1 MSGERLSNSNS
12 LNKNTSAFDDFAER
26 VKREQEFVERR
37 REDTIHW
44 ARYYVGAEQAFD
56 RRVKNNKISETE
68 FMKWEDEVGG
78 AFFKMKEA
86 EYDACYASK
95 YEKDR
100 EERIGAVNSNMSVEV
115 YAGNFYNERKT
126 ALKQKI
132 LQNENLEERD
142 AHLKILGDLYDRV
155 CTHIECKRDFKLKSK
170 DVAAFDDARK
180 NAHNSLI
187 RNMNQINNLADEYGV
202 RRLTFRNFLINDE
215 KDYDKAYDI
224 YLDTDSRYDFDRSS
238 VEKYTMI
245 AFADL
250 YKKAETDGT
259 LKVDPSKVSKTAYFH
274 NMGVD
279 EGGERGSGGGGGGGG
294 GVRGL
299 LV

>member
-1 MSGERLSNSNS
+1 MSGERLSNSNNQ
-12 LNKNTSAFDDFAER
+12 NKNSSAFDGFAER
-26 VKREQEFVERR
+26 VKREQEFMERR
-37 REDTIHW
+37 REDTRHW

-56 RRVKNNKISETE
+56 RRVKANKISETE

-86 EYDACYASK
+86 EYDACYTSK

-100 EERIGAVNSNMSVEV
+100 EEMIGSANSLMTAEV
-115 YAGNFYNERKT
+115 YAANFYEERKE

-132 LQNENLEERD
+132 LQNENPEERD
-142 AHLKILGDLYDRV
+142 NHLKILGDLHDKV
-155 CTHIECKRDFKLKSK
+155 CAHIECKRDFELKSK
-170 DVAAFDDARK
+170 DVGAFDEARK

-187 RNMNQINNLADEYGV
+187 RNMNQINNLADEYRV
-202 RRLTFRNFLINDE
+202 RRLTFRNFLIND
-215 KDYDKAYDI
+215 DKNYNAAYDI
-224 YLDTDSRYDFDRSS
+224 YLDTDARYDFDRSS

-245 AFADL
+245 AFDDE

-274 NMGVD
+274 NMGED
-279 EGGERGSGGGGGGGG
+279 
-294 GVRGL
+294 
-299 LV
+299 

>member
-12 LNKNTSAFDDFAER
+12 QNKNTSAFDDFAER
-26 VKREQEFVERR
+26 VKREQVFVERR
-37 REDTIHW
+37 REDTRHW

-56 RRVKNNKISETE
+56 RRVKANKISETE

-86 EYDACYASK
+86 EYDACYTSK

-100 EERIGAVNSNMSVEV
+100 EEMIGSANSLMTAEV
-115 YAGNFYNERKT
+115 YAANFYEERKE

-132 LQNENLEERD
+132 LQNENPEERD
-142 AHLKILGDLYDRV
+142 NHLKILGDLHDKV
-155 CTHIECKRDFKLKSK
+155 CAHIECKRDFELKSK
-170 DVAAFDDARK
+170 DVGAFDEARK

-187 RNMNQINNLADEYGV
+187 RNMNQINNLADEYRV
-202 RRLTFRNFLINDE
+202 RRLTFRNFLIND
-215 KDYDKAYDI
+215 DKNYNAAYDI
-224 YLDTDSRYDFDRSS
+224 YLDTDARYDFDRSS

-245 AFADL
+245 AFDDE

-274 NMGVD
+274 NMGED
-279 EGGERGSGGGGGGGG
+279 
-294 GVRGL
+294 
-299 LV
+299 

>member
-12 LNKNTSAFDDFAER
+12 QNKNTSAFDDFAER
-26 VKREQEFVERR
+26 VRREQEFVERR
-37 REDTIHW
+37 REDTRHW

-86 EYDACYASK
+86 EYDACYPSK

-100 EERIGAVNSNMSVEV
+100 EEMIGSANSLMTAEV
-115 YAGNFYNERKT
+115 YAANFYEERKE

-132 LQNENLEERD
+132 LQNENPEERD
-142 AHLKILGDLYDRV
+142 NHLKILGDLHDKV
-155 CTHIECKRDFKLKSK
+155 CAHIECKRDFELKSK
-170 DVAAFDDARK
+170 NVGAFDEARK

-187 RNMNQINNLADEYGV
+187 RNMNQINNLADEYRV
-202 RRLTFRNFLINDE
+202 RRLTFRNFLIND
-215 KDYDKAYDI
+215 DKNYNAAYDI
-224 YLDTDSRYDFDRSS
+224 YLDTDARYDFDRSS

-245 AFADL
+245 AFDDE

-274 NMGVD
+274 NMGED
-279 EGGERGSGGGGGGGG
+279 
-294 GVRGL
+294 
-299 LV
+299 

>member
-1 MSGERLSNSNS
+1 MSGERLSNSDNQ
-12 LNKNTSAFDDFAER
+12 NKNTSAFDDFAER

-37 REDTIHW
+37 REDTRHW

-86 EYDACYASK
+86 EYDACYPSK

-100 EERIGAVNSNMSVEV
+100 EEMIGSANSLMTAEV
-115 YAGNFYNERKT
+115 YAANFYEERKE

-132 LQNENLEERD
+132 LQNENPEERD
-142 AHLKILGDLYDRV
+142 NHLKILGDLHDKV
-155 CTHIECKRDFKLKSK
+155 CAHIECKRDFELKSK
-170 DVAAFDDARK
+170 DVGAFDEARK

-187 RNMNQINNLADEYGV
+187 RNMNQINNLADEYRV
-202 RRLTFRNFLINDE
+202 RRLTFRNFLIND
-215 KDYDKAYDI
+215 DKNYNAAYDI
-224 YLDTDSRYDFDRSS
+224 YLDTDARYDFDRSS

-245 AFADL
+245 AFDDE

-274 NMGVD
+274 NMGED
-279 EGGERGSGGGGGGGG
+279 
-294 GVRGL
+294 
-299 LV
+299 